1 MTLAVLVM
9 IASPASG
16 GCGGSSAWSGCS
28 TETVAD
34 AAVEVSANSSGV
46 GSTEPTAGRTEPT
59 EEHNEDDSTEC
70 TDPLNRCLSFEV
82 VMREEPTLSDV
93 ASFAPTLTPLSPEPD
108 GIGIAGLPLN
118 VVAHAEAHT
127 RTGELFDLPVTV
139 RFRPVSFAFDYG
151 DGTARESTTGGATWQ
166 QLGVA
171 QFTATDTSHAYRQ
184 RGTYTITAVVHF
196 APDVDFGNGWQ
207 RVPGLLGIPAG
218 STTVEIL
225 QARTALV
232 ERTCA
237 EDPSG
242 IGC

>member
-1 MTLAVLVM
+1 
-9 IASPASG
+9 
-16 GCGGSSAWSGCS
+16 
-28 TETVAD
+28 
-34 AAVEVSANSSGV
+34 
-46 GSTEPTAGRTEPT
+46 
-59 EEHNEDDSTEC
+59 
-70 TDPLNRCLSFEV
+70 
-82 VMREEPTLSDV
+82 MREEPTLSDV
-93 ASFAPTLTPLSPEPD
+93 ASFAPTLTSLSPEPD

-171 QFTATDTSHAYRQ
+171 QFTATGTSHAYRQ

-196 APDVDFGNGWQ
+196 AADVDFGNGWQ

-225 QARTALV
+225 EARTALV

>member
-1 MTLAVLVM
+1 MVAGALLAV
-9 IASPASG
+9 AP
-16 GCGGSSAWSGCS
+16 
-28 TETVAD
+28 TEFCNA
-34 AAVEVSANSSGV
+34 
-46 GSTEPTAGRTEPT
+46 PRRTAGLCGRSSSFTDSSLRITGVREDEQPRDRLN
-59 EEHNEDDSTEC
+59 ERHNPSEDDSTEC

-196 APDVDFGNGWQ
+196 AADVDFGNGWQ

-225 QARTALV
+225 EARTALV
-232 ERTCA
+232 ERTCT

>member
-1 MTLAVLVM
+1 MVATAFVAMSV
-9 IASPASG
+9 G
-16 GCGGSSAWSGCS
+16 GCTNDLRAAGACGVNSQVLDG
-28 TETVAD
+28 
-34 AAVEVSANSSGV
+34 AVEIYAVDNGSESQNGSAKEQGENPS
-46 GSTEPTAGRTEPT
+46 A
-59 EEHNEDDSTEC
+59 DDSTEC

-108 GIGIAGLPLN
+108 GIGLAGLPLN

-127 RTGELFDLPVTV
+127 QTGELFDLPVTV
-139 RFRPVSFAFDYG
+139 RFRPVSFTFDYG
-151 DGTARESTTGGATWQ
+151 DGTTRESATGGATWQ
-166 QLGVA
+166 QLGAA

-196 APDVDFGNGWQ
+196 AADVDFGNGWQ

-225 QARTALV
+225 EARTALV

-237 EDPSG
+237 ENPSG

>member
-1 MTLAVLVM
+1 
-9 IASPASG
+9 
-16 GCGGSSAWSGCS
+16 
-28 TETVAD
+28 
-34 AAVEVSANSSGV
+34 
-46 GSTEPTAGRTEPT
+46 
-59 EEHNEDDSTEC
+59 
-70 TDPLNRCLSFEV
+70 
-82 VMREEPTLSDV
+82 MREEPTLSDV

-108 GIGIAGLPLN
+108 GIGLAGLPLN

-127 RTGELFDLPVTV
+127 QTGELFDLPVTV
-139 RFRPVSFAFDYG
+139 RFRPVSFTFDYG
-151 DGTARESTTGGATWQ
+151 DGTTRESATGGATWQ
-166 QLGVA
+166 QLGAA

-196 APDVDFGNGWQ
+196 AADVDFGNGWQ

-225 QARTALV
+225 EARTALV

-237 EDPSG
+237 ENPSG